1 MNDADLPKIALIT
14 AEPPHTA
21 AAGAILLHRLF
32 ATYPPDRLTVV
43 TSHMPPATAA
53 RLPCRYVHVPL
64 LADRLLKTRFWR
76 WRTNLR
82 ALGAAGFLP
91 CRFLDAALADFK
103 PAVVAALM
111 QDSWYYDY
119 AAAYARKRR
128 LPLVLFIHDLPDG
141 FEPVAPALRQRQQQR
156 DGRVYRQATHRLCIS
171 APMQEH
177 FRNVFGVDGSV
188 LHPPRTEPPVAQSPE
203 LCRHLKRPGQLTL
216 GYAGGLHYGYGEQ
229 LQRMLPVLRATGTR
243 IEYFGPVP
251 AGANRALADA
261 IDVFHCN
268 GYVSPPEAVWHA
280 ILQTCDAVLQPY
292 ANPLGRH
299 ELQCRTHFP
308 SKLTDYLSLGLPVV
322 VTGPASASG
331 TAWCLRHPGSALTI
345 TDAAPAA
352 LEIALRRLAT
362 DATLRVALAR
372 GAQAAATE
380 FDAGPLRDQLFAAL
394 TDAAST
400 R

>member
-1 MNDADLPKIALIT
+1 MNEASLPKIALIT
-14 AEPPHTA
+14 AEPPHAA
-21 AAGAILLHRLF
+21 AAGAILLQRLF

-43 TSHMPPATAA
+43 TSHMPPANAS
-53 RLPCRYVHVPL
+53 RLRCRYVHVPL
-64 LADRLLKTRFWR
+64 LADRLLRTRFWR

-82 ALGAAGFLP
+82 ALGATAFL
-91 CRFLDAALADFK
+91 RFRPLDAALGDFK

-111 QDSWYYDY
+111 QDSWYYEY

-128 LPLVLFIHDLPDG
+128 LPLVLLIHDLPDG
-141 FEPVAPALRQRQQQR
+141 FEPVAPTLRSSQQRR

-171 APMQEH
+171 EPMREH
-177 FRNVFGVDGSV
+177 FRAAFGVDGSV
-188 LHPPRTEPPVAQSPE
+188 LHPPRTEPPVNQPPE
-203 LCRHLKRPGQLTL
+203 LCRQLKHPGSLTL

-243 IEYFGPVP
+243 IEYFGPAP
-251 AGANRALADA
+251 TGANRVLADA
-261 IDVFHCN
+261 TDVFRCH

-280 ILQTCDAVLQPY
+280 MLRTCDAVLQPY

-299 ELQCRTHFP
+299 EMQCRTHFP

-331 TAWCLRHPGSALTI
+331 TAWCLRHPASAMTI
-345 TDAAPAA
+345 TDPAPEALMVGLRQLAA
-352 LEIALRRLAT
+352 
-362 DATLRVALAR
+362 DATLRVTLAR
-372 GAQAAATE
+372 GGQAAATE
-380 FDAGPLRDQLFAAL
+380 FDAGPLRARLFEAL
-394 TDAAST
+394 TDAAAP